1 METGKSVAEK
11 HFMDWLRDAH
21 AMEKQAETM
30 LNAMASRIENY
41 PDLKQRIVQHIE
53 ETRDQ
58 MHLIAECIQRRGG
71 DTSVVKDLTGKA
83 VAVAQGFS
91 GMFAS
96 DEVVKGSMF
105 SYAFEHLEI
114 AAYLNLIE
122 GARAVGDVQTM
133 QVCEGI
139 LQQEKAMAAW
149 LEQNLTAIAGLY
161 LERAGQP
168 NSTAKR

>member
-30 LNAMASRIENY
+30 LNALASRIENY
-41 PDLKQRIVQHIE
+41 PDLKQRIAQHIE
-53 ETRDQ
+53 ETREQ
-58 MHLIAECIQRRGG
+58 ARLVAECIQRRGG
-71 DTSVVKDLTGKA
+71 DTSLLKDLTGKA

-91 GMFAS
+91 GLFAS

-105 SYAFEHLEI
+105 GYAFEHLEI

-122 GARAVGDVQTM
+122 GARVVGDAQTL
-133 QVCEGI
+133 QICEGI
-139 LQQEKAMAAW
+139 LEQEKAMAAW
-149 LEQNLTAIAGLY
+149 LEENLPAIAQLY
-161 LERAGQP
+161 LTRAGQP
-168 NSTAKR
+168 DGTAKR

>member
-1 METGKSVAEK
+1 M
-11 HFMDWLRDAH
+11 
-21 AMEKQAETM
+21 
-30 LNAMASRIENY
+30 
-41 PDLKQRIVQHIE
+41 
-53 ETRDQ
+53 
-58 MHLIAECIQRRGG
+58 
-71 DTSVVKDLTGKA
+71 VKDLTGKA